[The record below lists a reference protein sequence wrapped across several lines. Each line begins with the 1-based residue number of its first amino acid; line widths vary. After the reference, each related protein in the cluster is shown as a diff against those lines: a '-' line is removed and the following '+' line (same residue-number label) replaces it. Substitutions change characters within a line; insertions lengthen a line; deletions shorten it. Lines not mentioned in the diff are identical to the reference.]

1 LKGKNMNH
9 RTHVLET
16 ANNLVTGNREAEYG
30 SPKLN
35 FQNIADRWSQLLGCR
50 RIEPWEVALMMADL
64 KIARMATTG
73 PHEDSLIDICGYAAL
88 AAELAD
94 AK

>member
-1 LKGKNMNH
+1 MTH

-16 ANNLVTGNREAEYG
+16 ANNLITGNREAEYG
-30 SPKLN
+30 SPKLH
-35 FQNIADRWSQLLGCR
+35 FQHIADRWSQHVGVPLEGYQ
-50 RIEPWEVALMMADL
+50 VALMMADL

-73 PHEDSLIDICGYAAL
+73 LPHEDSFTDICGYAAL

-94 AK
+94 GQ